1 MNLPLKERLATKS
14 KELMDSI
21 SANSKE
27 MSELPKQWEKVH
39 SLDCSRIDPNPFQ
52 YRIEFDEDKIQEL
65 IKGFGKDGQL
75 QPIGVRAVGDRF
87 QIIFGEHRWRAGA
100 LWNGH
105 VDAIIRDV
113 TDSQMADM
121 CFAENSKRSD
131 PSAYEE
137 YLAICIQKNMG
148 KTGKEIQEALQ
159 LRPQEYYKLMAFELF
174 PEAVHD
180 LIRKNLKVIGKTEAE
195 FLGSILK
202 KEDCDLAKFERV
214 TLEGIERFVVGNF
227 TTRKEM
233 LDFIGKQMRKKPAD
247 KAGPAKLPKKKEE
260 VKSKATEILFEGKP
274 VGTMEETSTALIF
287 QVTKE
292 DLPQDKYEELKALVD
307 QFFQS

>member
-1 MNLPLKERLATKS
+1 MNMPLRERLAAKS
-14 KELMDSI
+14 KERIDNI
-21 SANSKE
+21 SASSKE
-27 MSELPKQWEKVH
+27 MSELPKQWEKIH

-52 YRIEFDEDKIQEL
+52 YRIDFDEEKIQEL
-65 IKGFGKDGQL
+65 LEGYKKVGQL
-75 QPIGVRAVGDRF
+75 QPIGVRVNGDRY
-87 QIIFGEHRWRAGA
+87 QIIFGEHRWRAGI

-121 CFAENSKRSD
+121 CFAENNRRSD
-131 PSAYEE
+131 PSAYED
-137 YLAICIQKNMG
+137 YLAICIQKRME
-148 KTGKEIQEALQ
+148 KTGKEIQDALQ

-174 PEAVHD
+174 PEAIHE

-202 KEDCDLAKFERV
+202 KEDCDVVKFERV
-214 TLEGIERFVVGNF
+214 TLEAMERFIVGNF

-260 VKSKATEILFEGKP
+260 VKTKATEILFEGKP